1 MKKWVSI
8 NAKHFTSYDKDSIN
22 ENLQEFKQFK
32 KDSARTISYLV
43 KEFEMK
49 KSADG
54 YKRSTTDKTGII
66 DPLKLHKYKISEDI
80 FKRLSIIPDA
90 KNHGMILLLD
100 WSGSMCNVIDK
111 APLNNYYNLFG
122 SYKELVFLIKYTS
135 FQTKLLWVI
144 GMREEVTPIRIE
156 IKCGTSNQVILNLM
170 FSI

>member
-54 YKRSTTDKTGII
+54 YKRSTTDNTGII
-66 DPLKLHKYKISEDI
+66 DPLKLH
-80 FKRLSIIPDA
+80 
-90 KNHGMILLLD
+90 
-100 WSGSMCNVIDK
+100 
-111 APLNNYYNLFG
+111 
-122 SYKELVFLIKYTS
+122 
-135 FQTKLLWVI
+135 
-144 GMREEVTPIRIE
+144 
-156 IKCGTSNQVILNLM
+156 
-170 FSI
+170 